1 MSEQHQEIVEPLKKI
16 MVEERTVDGI
26 MIKKLCKKFLKVPTG
41 RVNEAIKPLKS
52 KSITGTSNLINEA
65 SVWVTE
71 KIGLRKGEHRKKNK
85 PRWKRRIQGDIK
97 RLR

>member
-1 MSEQHQEIVEPLKKI
+1 MSEQHQEIVEQLKKI

-26 MIKKLCKKFLKVPTG
+26 MIKKLCKQFLKVPTG
-41 RVNEAIKPLKS
+41 RVNEAIKYLKR
-52 KSITGTSNLINEA
+52 KSITGTSNLIKEA
-65 SVWVTE
+65 SVWVAE
-71 KIGLRKGEHRKKNK
+71 KTGLRKSEHRKKNK